1 MPRTAIYPGSFDPL
15 TNGHVSI
22 VRRGLSV
29 FDEIVVAVA
38 RNVRKGGSLFTL
50 DERLE
55 HLREAFDGEPVR
67 VETFDSLLV
76 DYAKS
81 IGACAILRGLRAV
94 KDFEYELQMTHMNR
108 KLAPEVETVFMMTEE
123 DQSYVSSTLVKEV
136 ARFGGDVRP
145 FVPAHVVDPLYDKL
159 NQAT

>member
-1 MPRTAIYPGSFDPL
+1 MPRIAIYPGSFDPL

-22 VRRGLSV
+22 VRRGLSI

-38 RNVRKGGSLFTL
+38 RNVRKSSSLFTL
-50 DERLE
+50 DERLD
-55 HLREAFDGEPVR
+55 HLRHAFDGEAVR

-81 IGACAILRGLRAV
+81 IGASAILRGLRAV

-145 FVPAHVVDPLYDKL
+145 FVPTHVVDPLYDKL
-159 NQAT
+159 NQIP